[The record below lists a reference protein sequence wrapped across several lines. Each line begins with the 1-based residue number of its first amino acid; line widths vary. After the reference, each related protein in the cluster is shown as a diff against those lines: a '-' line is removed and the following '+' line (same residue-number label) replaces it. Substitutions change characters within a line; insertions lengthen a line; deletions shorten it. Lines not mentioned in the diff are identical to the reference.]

1 MRYAFAGD
9 RAIAVTALMELK
21 KRGYAPLAL
30 LVSGPDKASHAG
42 ELTKLSGLD
51 PDHVL
56 EGTAFKEEKGRNL
69 LKSLNLDYIIG
80 IHFPYVVPAE
90 VLGIPRIGVLNLHPA
105 FLPYNRGWH
114 TPSWAIVEGTPY
126 GATLH
131 FMTEALDE
139 GDVVLQRECPPLPG
153 DTAHSL
159 YQRVLALEGAMFAEA
174 IPLLATL
181 NPPRQPQNSAG
192 TAHARRDLG
201 LLQPLDPEENVR
213 TGDLLKRLRA
223 LTTNKTEEAA
233 YLIEDGR
240 KYFIQVTMTP
250 ETENTPHVG

>member
-9 RAIAVTALMELK
+9 RQVAVDALKALQK
-21 KRGYAPLAL
+21 HGYAPQAI

-42 ELTKLSGLD
+42 ELIALSGLE
-51 PDHVL
+51 PGRVL
-56 EGTAFKEEKGRNL
+56 EGTAFKEANGIAL
-69 LKSLNLDYIIG
+69 LQQLDLDYIIG
-80 IHFPYVVPAE
+80 IHFPYLVPTG
-90 VLGIPRIGVLNLHPA
+90 VLNIPRIGFLNLHPA

-114 TPSWAIVEGTPY
+114 TPSWAILDGTPY

-139 GDVVLQRECPPLPG
+139 GDIIAQRECLPLPG

-159 YQRVLALEGAMFAEA
+159 YQRVLAVESAVFADA
-174 IPLLATL
+174 IPLLASL
-181 NPPRQPQNSAG
+181 HPPRHPQTGTGSAHNRK
-192 TAHARRDLG
+192 ALG
-201 LLQPLDPEENVR
+201 LLQHLDPEVTIR
-213 TGDLLKRLRA
+213 TGDLLNRLRA

-233 YLIEDGR
+233 FIIEDGR

-250 ETENTPHVG
+250 ESNNDVQ